1 MQPQERSTLHSCN
14 LYNPMAKAQLFI
26 TCLGDQFYTSTL
38 QNMTHILERLGVEVS
53 FPPEQTCCGQPL
65 FNNGFEEKTRP
76 VALNFL
82 RAFSKSDAPIVA
94 PSGSCVSM
102 VKHHYAELFK
112 TGTPEHVLAVDI
124 ASRTYEFT
132 EYLVN
137 VLKVTDVGAVYPH
150 KVTYHA
156 SCHYLREMGLKT
168 EAKTLLNAVK
178 DLEFV
183 PLNEEETCCGFG
195 GAFTVTY
202 PEVSRSMMENKVKDI
217 LASGADTVVM
227 CEPGC
232 LMNVAGGLHKAGSN
246 IRAMHIIDLLAS
258 QES

>member
-1 MQPQERSTLHSCN
+1 MP
-14 LYNPMAKAQLFI
+14 KAQLFI
-26 TCLGDQFYTSTL
+26 TCLGDQFYTLTL
-38 QNMTHILERLGVEVS
+38 QNMTHLLERLGVELV

-65 FNNGFEEKTRP
+65 FNNGFENKTRA
-76 VALNFL
+76 VARNFL
-82 RAFSKSDAPIVA
+82 HAFSQSDAPIVG

-102 VKHHYAELFK
+102 VKHHYLDLFPE
-112 TGTPEHVLAVDI
+112 GTPEHALAADI
-124 ASRTYEFT
+124 SSRIYEVT

-168 EAKTLLNAVK
+168 EAKTLLDVVEG
-178 DLEFV
+178 LEFI
-183 PLNEEETCCGFG
+183 PLNEEDTCCGFG
-195 GAFTVTY
+195 GAFTVTF
-202 PEVSRSMMENKVKDI
+202 PEVSRSMMENKVNHI
-217 LASGADTVVM
+217 IASGADTVIT

-232 LMNVAGGLHKAGSN
+232 LMNIAGGLHKAGSD

-258 QES
+258 KNGAV

>member
-1 MQPQERSTLHSCN
+1 MTR
-14 LYNPMAKAQLFI
+14 AQLFI

-38 QNMTHILERLGVEVS
+38 QNMTHILEDLNVELV

-65 FNNGFEEKTRP
+65 FNNGFEEKTRA
-76 VALNFL
+76 VAVNFM
-82 RAFSKSDAPIVA
+82 RAFSKSEAPIVA

-102 VKHHYAELFK
+102 VKHHYPELFQV
-112 TGTPEHVLAVDI
+112 GTAEHTLAADI
-124 ASRTYEFT
+124 AARTFEFT
-132 EYLVN
+132 EFLVN
-137 VLKVTDVGAVYPH
+137 QLKVTNVGAVYPH

-168 EAKTLLNAVK
+168 EAKTLLRAVK
-178 DLEFV
+178 GLELI

-202 PEVSRSMMENKVKDI
+202 PEVSRSMMENKVKFVM
-217 LASGADTVVM
+217 ASGADTLVT

-232 LMNVAGGLHKAGSN
+232 LMNLAGGLIKAGSN
-246 IRAMHIIDLLAS
+246 IRSMHIIDLLAS
-258 QES
+258 RETAI

>member
-1 MQPQERSTLHSCN
+1 MT
-14 LYNPMAKAQLFI
+14 KAQLFI

-38 QNMTHILERLGVEVS
+38 KNMTHILENLGVELTFS
-53 FPPEQTCCGQPL
+53 ADQTCCGQPL

-82 RAFSKSDAPIVA
+82 QAFSKSDAPIIA
-94 PSGSCVSM
+94 PSGSCVTM
-102 VKHHYAELFK
+102 IKYHYAELFK
-112 TGTPEHVLAVDI
+112 PGTPEHELAVDI

-156 SCHYLREMGLKT
+156 ACHYLRDLGLKT
-168 EAKTLLNAVK
+168 EAKTLLNKVK
-178 DLEFV
+178 GLELV
-183 PLNEEETCCGFG
+183 PLQEEETCCGFG
-195 GAFTVTY
+195 GAFIVTY
-202 PEVSRSMMENKVKDI
+202 PEVSRSMMQNKVDDI
-217 LASGADTVVM
+217 LASGVDTIVT

-232 LMNVAGGLHKAGSN
+232 LMNVAGGLQKAGSK
-246 IRAMHIIDLLAS
+246 IRAMHIIDLLATRENS
-258 QES
+258 

>member
-1 MQPQERSTLHSCN
+1 MS
-14 LYNPMAKAQLFI
+14 KAQLFI
-26 TCLGDQFYTSTL
+26 TCLGDQFYTATL
-38 QNMTHILERLGVEVS
+38 RNMTLLLERLGVELT
-53 FPPEQTCCGQPL
+53 FPAEQTCCGQPL

-76 VALNFL
+76 VAMNFM
-82 RAFSKSDAPIVA
+82 RAFSTSDAPIIA

-102 VKHHYAELFK
+102 VKHHYPSLFNA
-112 TGTPEHVLAVDI
+112 GTPEHVLAVEI
-124 ASRTYEFT
+124 ASRTFEFT

-137 VLKVTDVGAVYPH
+137 VLKITDVGAVYPH

-178 DLEFV
+178 DLELV
-183 PLNEEETCCGFG
+183 SLNEEETCCGFG

-202 PEVSRSMMENKVKDI
+202 PEVSRSMMENKVNNI
-217 LASGADTVVM
+217 ISSGADTVIT

-232 LMNVAGGLHKAGSN
+232 LMNVAGGLYKAGSK
-246 IRAMHIIDLLAS
+246 IRAMHIIDLLSSKEEPA
-258 QES
+258 

>member
-1 MQPQERSTLHSCN
+1 MS
-14 LYNPMAKAQLFI
+14 KAQLFI

-38 QNMTHILERLGVEVS
+38 KNMTHILEHLGVDVS
-53 FPPEQTCCGQPL
+53 FPTEQTCCGQPL
-65 FNNGFEEKTRP
+65 FNNGFEDKARP
-76 VALNFL
+76 VVLNFL
-82 RAFSKSDAPIVA
+82 RAFAKSDAPIVA

-102 VKHHYAELFK
+102 VRHHYTELFK
-112 TGTPEHVLAVDI
+112 VGTPEHTLAMDI

-156 SCHYLREMGLKT
+156 SCHYLREMGLKA
-168 EAKTLLNAVK
+168 EAKTLLNNVVG
-178 DLEFV
+178 LEFV
-183 PLNEEETCCGFG
+183 QLKEEETCCGFG

-217 LASGADTVVM
+217 IASGVNTVVT

-232 LMNVAGGLHKAGSN
+232 LMNIAGGLHKAGSSV
-246 IRAMHIIDLLAS
+246 RAVHIIDLLSAK
-258 QES
+258 EKLK